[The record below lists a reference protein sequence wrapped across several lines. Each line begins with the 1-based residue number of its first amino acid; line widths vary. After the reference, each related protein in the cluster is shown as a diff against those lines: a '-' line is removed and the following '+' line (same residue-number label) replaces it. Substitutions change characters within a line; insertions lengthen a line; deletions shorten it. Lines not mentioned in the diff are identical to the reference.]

1 MKKARYTFTG
11 FVFFSLFFFQ
21 LNAQNSEKS
30 YIDQNKTPGLE
41 KLFQKEDGLHFFVIG
56 DWGKNGY
63 FHQKEVAERMQ
74 QTGFVLEPEFIIS
87 TGDNFYPDGVASVSD
102 PFFKSSFEDIYKGFN
117 LFCPWYI
124 TLGNHE
130 YLGNSQAIIDYAE
143 ISQRWK
149 MPDRY
154 YYKDMKLGD
163 SEATARFIFLDTSPF
178 EDEYYHREKYKNV
191 TKQDSLKQKKWLEKT
206 LEESKADWNIVVGHH
221 PLYTSGKRKED
232 TPFVRNHLE
241 PLLEKYK
248 VDAYFAGHE
257 HDLQH
262 QKPENVFTHHF
273 VSGAGAETRP
283 TGKLPFTKFSNAES
297 GFMAVSLLQHKM
309 LIQVINWKGEIL
321 YQTEI
326 NNNQSN

>member
-1 MKKARYTFTG
+1 MIFKIIGCLVYG
-11 FVFFSLFFFQ
+11 FLIGEFYSQDLPKTYVNTNETESL
-21 LNAQNSEKS
+21 
-30 YIDQNKTPGLE
+30 NKL
-41 KLFQKEDGLHFFVIG
+41 QKEEEGLHFFVIG

-63 FHQKEVAERMQ
+63 FHQKEVADIMH

-87 TGDNFYPDGVASVSD
+87 TGDNFYPDGVSSVHD
-102 PFFKSSFEDIYKGFN
+102 PFFKSSFEDIYEGFN

-130 YLGNSQAIIDYAE
+130 YRGNSQAIIEYSE

-154 YYKDMKLGD
+154 YYKDIDLEVANSK
-163 SEATARFIFLDTSPF
+163 ARFIFLDTSPF
-178 EDEYYHREKYKNV
+178 EDSYYNREKYKNV
-191 TKQDSLKQKKWLEKT
+191 THQDSLAQKKWLQKT
-206 LEESKADWNIVVGHH
+206 LQNSTADWNIVVGHH
-221 PLYTSGKRKED
+221 PFYSSGKRKD
-232 TPFVRNHLE
+232 DIPYVKKHLE

-262 QKPENVFTHHF
+262 QKPEGVTTHHF

-283 TGKLPFTKFSNAES
+283 TGKLPYTKFSNSES
-297 GFMAVSLLQHKM
+297 GFMVVSLLKEKM
-309 LIQVINWKGEIL
+309 WVQVVNWKGDVV

-326 NNNQSN
+326 KK

>member
-1 MKKARYTFTG
+1 MKNLILKIIGCLICVLFIENLYSQNINKNYVNDNETE
-11 FVFFSLFFFQ
+11 SL
-21 LNAQNSEKS
+21 
-30 YIDQNKTPGLE
+30 NKLKQE
-41 KLFQKEDGLHFFVIG
+41 NEGLHFFVIG

-63 FHQKEVAERMQ
+63 FHQKDVADMMH

-87 TGDNFYPDGVASVSD
+87 TGDNFYPDGVASVED
-102 PFFKSSFEDIYKGFN
+102 PYFASSFEDIYEGFN

-130 YLGNSQAIIDYAE
+130 YLGNSQAIIDYSK

-154 YYKDMKLGD
+154 YYKDIELEDGMSK
-163 SEATARFIFLDTSPF
+163 ARFIFLDTSPF
-178 EDEYYHREKYKNV
+178 EDSYYKREKYKNV
-191 TKQDSLKQKKWLEKT
+191 RYQDSLKQKKWFEKT
-206 LEESKADWNIVVGHH
+206 LQSSNADWNIVIGHH
-221 PLYTSGKRKED
+221 PFYSSGKRKD
-232 TPFVRNHLE
+232 DYPYVKKHLE

-248 VDAYFAGHE
+248 VDAYFSGHE

-262 QKPENVFTHHF
+262 QKPKYISTHHF

-283 TGKLPFTKFSNAES
+283 TGKLAYTKFSSSES
-297 GFMAVSLLQHKM
+297 GFMVVSLFKQKM
-309 LIQVINWKGEIL
+309 LVQVVNWKGEVV

-326 NNNQSN
+326 KK